1 MIVDHVEEDNH
12 NIEDHN
18 IEDNIVDVENMI
30 MIDYNKSQVVCNS
43 EKVVVVVA
51 AAATVTALLSS

>member
-1 MIVDHVEEDNH
+1 MIVDH

-18 IEDNIVDVENMI
+18 IEHVENMI

-43 EKVVVVVA
+43 EKVVVVVVA
-51 AAATVTALLSS
+51 AAVVVALLPC